1 MKIAILD
8 TFSGIS
14 GDMII
19 GALISAGLP
28 FEYLDEELKK
38 LKLDGYK
45 LSHSIIQRQ
54 SITAIKFDVQL
65 IENSRHNHNHE
76 EKNHSESHH
85 HHTYGRTYKEIVR
98 IIDESDL
105 SQYVKDISKK
115 IFMIIGEAEAKIHN
129 VKLEQVHFHEIGAID
144 SIIDIVGCAIGL
156 EYFDVKEIF
165 SSIVPLGRGFVE
177 TQHGKMPV
185 PAPATIEILKDY
197 PVTFLNIPF
206 ELTTPTGA
214 GIVKAL
220 SKGLI
225 DFQKV
230 KISNIG
236 YGAGSKNIPE
246 IPNLFRLMIG
256 EYVEGFSIDESYII
270 ETNIDDMNPEFYP
283 YVIERLLNAGA
294 QDAYLVPIIMKKG
307 RPGIILSTLCEANL
321 LEEILKIIYRET
333 TTLGVRI
340 LKIDRRKLIRDS
352 EIVKTKFGDV
362 KVKVILTD
370 SGKKY
375 VPEFEEC
382 KKIAMEKNL
391 PISEVYTE
399 IMKLNA

>member
-14 GDMII
+14 GDMVI

-28 FEYLDEELKK
+28 LEYLDSELKK

-45 LSHSIIQRQ
+45 LSHSIVQKQ
-54 SITAIKFDVQL
+54 SITAVKFDVQL
-65 IENSRHNHNHE
+65 IEESGHSHKHE

-85 HHTYGRTYKEIVR
+85 HVHGRTYKEIVR
-98 IIDESDL
+98 IIDESEL
-105 SQYVKDISKK
+105 SQYVKEVSKK
-115 IFMIIGEAEAKIHN
+115 IFEIIGEAEAKIHN

-156 EYFDVKEIF
+156 EYFNVKEIF
-165 SSIVPLGRGFVE
+165 SSVIPLGRGFVE

-197 PVTFLNIPF
+197 PVTFLDIPF

-225 DFQKV
+225 DYQRVKV
-230 KISNIG
+230 SNIG

-294 QDAYLVPIIMKKG
+294 HDAYLVPIIMKKG

-362 KVKVILTD
+362 KVKVILTE

-382 KKIAMEKNL
+382 KKIFHHKK
-391 PISEVYTE
+391 Y
-399 IMKLNA
+399 

>member
-14 GDMII
+14 GDMVI

-28 FEYLDEELKK
+28 LEYLDSELKK

-45 LSHSIIQRQ
+45 LSHSIVQKQ
-54 SITAIKFDVQL
+54 SITAVKFDVQL
-65 IENSRHNHNHE
+65 VEESGHYHKHE

-85 HHTYGRTYKEIVR
+85 HAHGRTYKEIVR
-98 IIDESDL
+98 IIDESEL
-105 SQYVKDISKK
+105 SQYVKEVSKK
-115 IFMIIGEAEAKIHN
+115 IFEIIGEAEAKIHN

-156 EYFDVKEIF
+156 EYFNVKEIF
-165 SSIVPLGRGFVE
+165 SSVIPLGRGFVE

-197 PVTFLNIPF
+197 PVTFLDIPF

-225 DFQKV
+225 DYQRVKV
-230 KISNIG
+230 SNIG

-294 QDAYLVPIIMKKG
+294 HDAYLVPIIMKKG

-362 KVKVILTD
+362 KVKVILTE

-382 KKIAMEKNL
+382 KKIAIGKNV
-391 PISEVYTE
+391 PISEVYNE
-399 IMKLNA
+399 IIKLNS

>member
-14 GDMII
+14 GDMVI

-28 FEYLDEELKK
+28 FEYLDSELNK

-45 LSHSIIQRQ
+45 LSHSIVQKQ

-65 IENSRHNHNHE
+65 IEESGHNHKHGE
-76 EKNHSESHH
+76 QNHSENH
-85 HHTYGRTYKEIVR
+85 HHTHGRMYKEIVK
-98 IIDESDL
+98 IIDESEL
-105 SQYVKDISKK
+105 SQYVKEISKK
-115 IFMIIGEAEAKIHN
+115 IFEIIGEAEAKIHN

-156 EYFDVKEIF
+156 EYFNVKEIF
-165 SSIVPLGRGFVE
+165 SSVIPLGRGFVE

-197 PVTFLNIPF
+197 PVTFLDIPF

-225 DFQKV
+225 DYQRVKV
-230 KISNIG
+230 SNIG

-256 EYVEGFSIDESYII
+256 EYVEGFSTDESYIV

-294 QDAYLVPIIMKKG
+294 HDAYLVPIIMKKG

-362 KVKVILTD
+362 KVKVIQTEN
-370 SGKKY
+370 GKKY

-382 KKIAMEKNL
+382 KKIAIEKNI
-391 PISEVYTE
+391 PISEVYNE
-399 IMKLNA
+399 IIKLNS

>member
-14 GDMII
+14 GDMVI

-28 FEYLDEELKK
+28 LEYLDSELKK

-45 LSHSIIQRQ
+45 LSHSIVQKQ
-54 SITAIKFDVQL
+54 SITAVKFDVQL
-65 IENSRHNHNHE
+65 IEESGHYHKHE

-85 HHTYGRTYKEIVR
+85 HAHGRTYKEIVR
-98 IIDESDL
+98 IIDESEL
-105 SQYVKDISKK
+105 SQYVKEVSKK
-115 IFMIIGEAEAKIHN
+115 IFEIIGEAEAKIHN

-156 EYFDVKEIF
+156 EYFNVKEIF
-165 SSIVPLGRGFVE
+165 SSVIPLGRGFVE

-197 PVTFLNIPF
+197 PVTFLDIPF

-225 DFQKV
+225 DYQRVKV
-230 KISNIG
+230 SNIG

-246 IPNLFRLMIG
+246 IPNFFRLMIG

-294 QDAYLVPIIMKKG
+294 HDAYLVPIIMKKG

-362 KVKVILTD
+362 KVKVILTE

-382 KKIAMEKNL
+382 KKIAIGKNV
-391 PISEVYTE
+391 PISEVYNE
-399 IMKLNA
+399 IIKLNS